1 MSNENEADAAP
12 VTPIPHFCVLRLSMP
27 MYRHACIQ
35 DRSSIDFPSQ
45 GLSTRTTQMLR
56 TLKWLLDTSVRHN
69 NTLRLLGLGLKSV
82 YQISSASKLPPEM
95 DEPQVWSWWGRQFKS
110 AYDWTQ
116 THQAGLRY

>member
-45 GLSTRTTQMLR
+45 GLSTRTTQMAPPQNSR
-56 TLKWLLDTSVRHN
+56 PRWMSRKF
-69 NTLRLLGLGLKSV
+69 GLGGDA
-82 YQISSASKLPPEM
+82 SSSQHM
-95 DEPQVWSWWGRQFKS
+95 IGRRHTRP
-110 AYDWTQ
+110 ALGT
-116 THQAGLRY
+116 R